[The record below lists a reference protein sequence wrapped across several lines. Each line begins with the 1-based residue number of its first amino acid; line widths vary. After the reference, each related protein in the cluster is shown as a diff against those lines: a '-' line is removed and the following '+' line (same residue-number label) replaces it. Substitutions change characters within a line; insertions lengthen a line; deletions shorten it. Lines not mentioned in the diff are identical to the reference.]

1 MILLICMDVLCGNAA
16 THVIHFLVI
25 LLLQTHHA
33 RHRHHHHDCKDHDRG
48 HGRRHHTVLVRALKL
63 TPLPV
68 VPPVITYG
76 TPTEKRFTSVS
87 FMITKYNQIFRNSGN
102 VSRISGVI
110 STVPAGCFYTTVY
123 HTHPIVFTFYRG
135 TWVIGRSRG
144 VDCRRE
150 GLRRNQ
156 VWYIYRTEM
165 ANT

>member
-1 MILLICMDVLCGNAA
+1 MDVLCGNAA

-33 RHRHHHHDCKDHDRG
+33 RHRHHHHDCEDHDRG

-68 VPPVITYG
+68 VPPVVTYG
-76 TPTEKRFTSVS
+76 TPAEKRFTSVS
-87 FMITKYNQIFRNSGN
+87 FIWSRSITGFSGTVAMLAEFQ
-102 VSRISGVI
+102 VSSL
-110 STVPAGCFYTTVY
+110 PAGCFYTTVY
-123 HTHPIVFTFYRG
+123 HTHPIVFAFYRG

-144 VDCRRE
+144 VDCRRD

-156 VWYIYRTEM
+156 VWYIYRTKM
-165 ANT
+165 TNT